1 MSVDGERLD
10 NGVLELH
17 TLDVGQADSTA
28 IITENGQIVLTDAD
42 EGKIVDEL
50 ETVLADRPV
59 ERTES
64 GNIPFVFAATH
75 FHTDHIKGLENL
87 GFNDYEVS
95 HVIQP
100 DEKRIEV
107 LGPEADAS
115 DDGIKYENLIDY
127 KDHLKSLNAGK
138 ITEVAC
144 GDNIAIDSDTD
155 ISVLSP
161 PDTEDSVG
169 VTRVATGANVN
180 LPPTRPNENS
190 SVYKLEGERS
200 ALFMGD
206 VQDKS
211 DHYGE
216 SWLIQQHDDPESDVD
231 LSADV
236 LFVAHHG
243 SANAT
248 SDEFLNRVKPER
260 AVISSD
266 FAQQH
271 NHPHDEVLKN
281 LHEHDVATSWTAGHG
296 ATRID
301 LDEGLSTEPTTDLE
315 TNDAADLA
323 ALKYYCR
330 EHDVSPEHIQALTPD
345 HLPEETPAWAAESA
359 PIMVETTEEIVDEA
373 VANAETVEDIRQT
386 LEATSD
392 AHEHLQERVQA
403 DRDEHVTTKADVKRN
418 REAYFSSKRKERNY
432 KHLPLHTRLRANLP
446 NQYGGIDHPLKD
458 VPSSE
463 DIDGSRKVE
472 EVPKAVRHQ
481 PAAELRANGEL
492 TKATARYLR
501 EAETAADTAVGTAE
515 TSETLCRSLRDTP
528 GAHQDFLY
536 AIDTPNAH
544 EANKPD
550 KDLSDLLERTNQ
562 RERTK
567 EQTQTHDR
575 DSSLGL

>member
-161 PDTEDSVG
+161 PDTKDSVD
-169 VTRVATGANVN
+169 VTRVATGADVN
-180 LPPTRPNENS
+180 LPPIRPNENS

-248 SDEFLNRVKPER
+248 SDEFLNRVEPER

-281 LHEHDVATSWTAGHG
+281 LHKHDVAVSWTAGHG
-296 ATRID
+296 TTRID

-345 HLPEETPAWAAESA
+345 HLPEETPAWVAESA
-359 PIMVETTEEIVDEA
+359 PMMVETTEEIVDEA
-373 VANAETVEDIRQT
+373 IENAETVEDLRQT
-386 LEATSD
+386 LDPTPD
-392 AHEHLQERVQA
+392 AHDQLRETVHA
-403 DRDEHVTTKADVKRN
+403 DREEHVTTREDVKRN
-418 REAYFSSKRKERNY
+418 KEAYFDAVERERAY
-432 KHLPLHTRLRANLP
+432 ERLPLHTRLRANLP
-446 NQYGGIDHPLKD
+446 ERFGGIKHPLEESPD
-458 VPSSE
+458 SDDLEELP
-463 DIDGSRKVE
+463 RKVE
-472 EVPKAVRHQ
+472 DVPKVVRDD
-481 PAAELRANGEL
+481 PAAKLRAEGEFA
-492 TKATARYLR
+492 TKWSRSLLA
-501 EAETAADTAVGTAE
+501 AENAADTAVDDAHTH
-515 TSETLCRSLRDTP
+515 ETLCRNLRDTR

-536 AIDTPNAH
+536 AIDTPEAH
-544 EANKPD
+544 EQNKPEKGID
-550 KDLSDLLERTNQ
+550 DVLEPTRQ
-562 RERTK
+562 RERTN
-567 EQTQTHDR
+567 EQTHDR
-575 DSSLGL
+575 DSSLSL